1 MMNGLN
7 TRADVIR
14 NMADKELAHYV
25 AMAYIEGVQ
34 KGVEE
39 VLKVF
44 DISFDEN
51 YRAVS
56 NGDEVEERAL
66 KWLQELC
73 E

>member
-1 MMNGLN
+1 MNGLN